1 MLEFLGWT
9 VAGFVSWFLL
19 MLKHG
24 VMRDSPGVVLLISSA
39 IALVYLVLAGLD
51 YGSGRRD
58 FGAVARLLV
67 FYLGMVIAYA
77 TWWWRRRA
85 AERARVQADTA
96 ADARLRELSA
106 RAASPQFEL
115 PVYGSAQV
123 LLGVGGLGIAACLF
137 LVGSAEAST
146 LMTAGGTIVLAAVV
160 LLLLHRVPTLGKP
173 TLLVTAAGFR
183 LPHAPLVPWQLVE
196 GIWLEKNWHNYQVI
210 SHSLIFYVPTL
221 PEGVGR
227 FPWFTKM
234 LFPLRTRKAKK
245 RLGVMLA
252 GSSEDPEVVYRLS
265 RHLWKQS
272 TGRDYP
278 WFPDMTE
285 EAAAA
290 YRKHDETFAR
300 LRQHMQ
306 RGPDADPREFKQL
319 VAGLEQNLS
328 AMGEES
334 QRRRNRFHW
343 LAVTVMMIVIVVTF
357 FFVLNDALS

>member
-1 MLEFLGWT
+1 
-9 VAGFVSWFLL
+9 

-24 VMRDSPGVVLLISSA
+24 VMRESPGTALLIFSA
-39 IALVYLVLAGLD
+39 IAVVFFVGAGFD
-51 YGSGRRD
+51 YGSNRRD
-58 FGAVARLLV
+58 FGSVVRILA
-67 FYLGMVIAYA
+67 FYLGLVVAYA
-77 TWWWRRRA
+77 TWCWRRRA
-85 AERARVQADTA
+85 LERARVRA
-96 ADARLRELSA
+96 ATDAEARFRELSA
-106 RAASPQFEL
+106 GAASPQFEL

-123 LLGVGGLGIAACLF
+123 LLGVGLLGIATFLF
-137 LVGSAEAST
+137 FVGSTEGST
-146 LMTAGGTIVLAAVV
+146 LMTAGGAIVLAAVV
-160 LLLLHRVPTLGKP
+160 LLLLHIVPTLGKP
-173 TLLVTAAGFR
+173 KVLVTAAGFR

-196 GIWLEKNWHNYQVI
+196 GIWLEKNRHNYQVM

-221 PEGVGR
+221 PDGIGR

-234 LFPLRTRKAKK
+234 LFRLRTRKGKK

-252 GSSEDPEVVYRLS
+252 GSSEDPEVVYRLA

-290 YRKHDETFAR
+290 YRKDHETFAR
-300 LRQHMQ
+300 LREHMQ

-319 VAGLEQNLS
+319 MAGLEQNLS
-328 AMGEES
+328 AMGEDS
-334 QRRRNRFHW
+334 RRRRNRFQW
-343 LAVTVMMIVIVVTF
+343 LAVTVMIVIVVTF

>member
-1 MLEFLGWT
+1 MLEFLGLT
-9 VAGFVSWFLL
+9 VAGFVSYFVL

-24 VMRDSPGVVLLISSA
+24 MRDSPGTALLIGSA
-39 IALVYLVLAGLD
+39 IMLVFLVIAGLEF
-51 YGSGRRD
+51 GSGHGD
-58 FGAVARLLV
+58 FSRLARLLA
-67 FYLGMVIAYA
+67 FYLGLVVAYA
-77 TWWWRRRA
+77 IHRWRRSASEGSRDRA
-85 AERARVQADTA
+85 AANEKVRF
-96 ADARLRELSA
+96 RELSA
-106 RAASPQFEL
+106 LAASPQFEL

-137 LVGSAEAST
+137 LAGSAEGST
-146 LMTAGGTIVLAAVV
+146 LMTAGGAIVLAAVV

-173 TLLVTAAGFR
+173 RLVVTAAGFR

-196 GIWLEKNWHNYQVI
+196 GIWLEKNRHNYQVT
-210 SHSLIFYVPTL
+210 SHSLIFYVPAL
-221 PEGVGR
+221 PEGIGR

-234 LFPLRTRKAKK
+234 LFPLRTRKGKK

-252 GSSEDPEVVYRLS
+252 GSSEDPEVVYRLA

-290 YRKHDETFAR
+290 YRKDHETFAR
-300 LRQHMQ
+300 LREHVQ

-319 VAGLEQNLS
+319 MAGLEQNLS
-328 AMGEES
+328 AMGEDS
-334 QRRRNRFHW
+334 RRRRNRFQW
-343 LAVTVMMIVIVVTF
+343 LAVTVIIVIVVTF
-357 FFVLNDALS
+357 FFVLRDALR

>member
-1 MLEFLGWT
+1 MPELLGWT
-9 VAGFVSWFLL
+9 VAGFVSWFVL

-24 VMRDSPGVVLLISSA
+24 ARRESPGTVLLICSA
-39 IALVYLVLAGLD
+39 VALVFFIGAGFD
-51 YGSGRRD
+51 YGSNRRD
-58 FGAVARLLV
+58 FGPAARTLV
-67 FYLGMVIAYA
+67 FYLGLVIAYA
-77 TWWWRRRA
+77 TWCWRRRVSA
-85 AERARVQADTA
+85 NSSERAA
-96 ADARLRELSA
+96 AHGEDRLRELSA

-123 LLGVGGLGIAACLF
+123 LLGVGGLGIAACLV
-137 LVGSAEAST
+137 LVGGAEGST
-146 LMTAGGTIVLAAVV
+146 LMTAGGAIVLAAMV

-173 TLLVTAAGFR
+173 RLVVAAAGFR

-196 GIWLEKNWHNYQVI
+196 GIWLEKNRHNYQVL

-221 PEGVGR
+221 PEGIGR

-234 LFPLRTRKAKK
+234 LFRLRTRKGKK

-252 GSSEDPEVVYRLS
+252 GSSEDPEVVYRLA

-290 YRKHDETFAR
+290 YRKDDETFAR
-300 LRQHMQ
+300 LREYMQ

-319 VAGLEQNLS
+319 IAGLEQNLS
-328 AMGEES
+328 AMREDS
-334 QRRRNRFHW
+334 QRRGNRLQW
-343 LAVTVMMIVIVVTF
+343 LAVTVIIVMVVTF
-357 FFVLNDALS
+357 FFVLRGALR